1 MTIKKINDPNN
12 GWMDFEAKV
21 DTRTISGI
29 VDTDIALFDDGL
41 VNINEN
47 ESPNHDAWLTVE
59 DMRVIVAEYDK
70 RWGEK

>member
-1 MTIKKINDPNN
+1 MTIKIVSEKLN
-12 GWMDFEAKV
+12 GCVDFETTVK
-21 DTRTISGI
+21 TFCRSGT
-29 VDTDIALFDDGL
+29 VKTDIALYDDGV

-70 RWGEK
+70 RWGI